1 MSQAYAIDV
10 HHQTAGVA
18 VGVPGDFKFFSSG
31 PAFDALE
38 GRIFASLR
46 HVNAAASELAV
57 VHRPFLARRRAAHF
71 GDAR

>member
-10 HHQTAGVA
+10 HSQTAGVA

-38 GRIFASLR
+38 GRTYPSLA
-46 HVNAAASELAV
+46 HVN
-57 VHRPFLARRRAAHF
+57 RAARDHAS
-71 GDAR
+71 ARPRGRRLAPLF

>member
-38 GRIFASLR
+38 GRTYPSLAQ
-46 HVNAAASELAV
+46 VNRAASELAV
-57 VHRPFLARRRAAHF
+57 TRRTPRLRPFGA
-71 GDAR
+71 

>member
-10 HHQTAGVA
+10 HSQTAGVA

-38 GRIFASLR
+38 GRIFPTLQ
-46 HVNAAASELAV
+46 HVN
-57 VHRPFLARRRAAHF
+57 RAARDHVA
-71 GDAR
+71 ARPRGGRLAPLF

>member
-1 MSQAYAIDV
+1 MSRAYAIDV

-46 HVNAAASELAV
+46 HINAAARELATTP
-57 VHRPFLARRRAAHF
+57 RPLLARRRA
-71 GDAR
+71 